1 MCLSHTPAFFL
12 DAFIFSRHPGEPAV
26 RADDSRDVGFD
37 SSDVGVDSSGVGV
50 SGVTFSFSLCSWRL
64 AAMKSGS

>member
-26 RADDSRDVGFD
+26 RADDS
-37 SSDVGVDSSGVGV
+37 SNVGVDSSGVGV